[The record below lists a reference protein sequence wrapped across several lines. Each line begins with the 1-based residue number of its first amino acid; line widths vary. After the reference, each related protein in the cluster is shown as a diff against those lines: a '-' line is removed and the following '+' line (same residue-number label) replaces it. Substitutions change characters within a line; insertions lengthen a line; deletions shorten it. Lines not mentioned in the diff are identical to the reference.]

1 MFFGRLRI
9 LNPPAEKI
17 FFPVSET
24 QNIQKNKRLPNDS
37 LFNLNQLNLI
47 NQKLTRTVSQMICLK
62 YFCDK
67 WRKTNLHFTVCFN
80 ESDAAKILFFN
91 DHQQF
96 YKKFS
101 LIVNYICFIQNFLH
115 RTMQQQ

>member
-1 MFFGRLRI
+1 MFFRRLRI
-9 LNPPAEKI
+9 LNHPAKKY
-17 FFPVSET
+17 FFTSHKKPKYS
-24 QNIQKNKRLPNDS
+24 KNKRLPNDS

-67 WRKTNLHFTVCFN
+67 WCKTNLHFTVCFN

-96 YKKFS
+96 CKKFS